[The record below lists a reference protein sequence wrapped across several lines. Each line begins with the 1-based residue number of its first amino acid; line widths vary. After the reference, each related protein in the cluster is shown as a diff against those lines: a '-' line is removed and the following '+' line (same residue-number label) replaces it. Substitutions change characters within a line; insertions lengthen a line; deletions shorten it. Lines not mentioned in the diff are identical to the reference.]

1 MIARFAVIV
10 FALMMSVGAAVAQG
24 AYTIKEGDTLAIEVL
39 EDNSL
44 NRQALVL
51 PGGNISF
58 PLAGTITAGGRT
70 PEQVERAIA
79 SRIASNF
86 SVAPTVYVS
95 VVGLSEPSELQSTG
109 ASNTVF
115 LVGEFVNPGPIA
127 VERGTTVLQVLALG
141 GGFTRFAAT
150 KRVQL
155 RRKDASGRQRLYTI
169 NYNAIARGAEISSD
183 PVLAD
188 GDVILVPER
197 RLFE

>member
-1 MIARFAVIV
+1 MIARIAVIV
-10 FALMMSVGAAVAQG
+10 FALLMSVGMAGAQG
-24 AYTIKEGDTLAIEVL
+24 AYSIKEGDTLAVEVL
-39 EDNSL
+39 EDSSL

-51 PGGNISF
+51 PGGNITF
-58 PLAGTITAGGRT
+58 PLAGSVRAAGLSA
-70 PEQVERAIA
+70 EQLERSIA

-95 VVGLSEPSELQSTG
+95 VVGLSAPAQADLTG
-109 ASNTVF
+109 SQNTIY
-115 LVGEFVNPGPIA
+115 LLGEFNNPGPIA
-127 VERGTTVLQVLALG
+127 IEPGTTALQALALG

-169 NYNAIARGAEISSD
+169 NFKAIARGAEISGD
-183 PVLAD
+183 PTLAD